1 MITKNYFNVIGLYNN
16 MVKLKLNSFSVLGTY
31 SSVMGPMI
39 QCLGFALKIL
49 YLKKK
54 RWGVDETKLPKY

>member
-1 MITKNYFNVIGLYNN
+1 
-16 MVKLKLNSFSVLGTY
+16 MVKLKINSFSVLGTY
-31 SSVMGPMI
+31 SSVTGPMI
-39 QCLGFALKIL
+39 QCLGFALKLL